1 MHCLTNTT
9 DTISIKIDYE
19 QLRPTPIKLIQHPNI
34 VSLTEHLI
42 RINGDSED
50 NEIVILWDVDTD
62 GLFSGF
68 ISDKMINKLF
78 PKIQI
83 HNFINKDKS
92 HGIKRRLIQY
102 IKKNKIKNLLVVD
115 AGTNDIKEIK
125 ELIDLGVHVTVI
137 DHHEVHERYEHDN
150 FILIN
155 CKDCEY
161 GREVSGAYLVNDV
174 FKQISLNLKIKPT
187 NHYDEPAVISI
198 VSDICKRDPFNRN
211 VLMNYTM
218 GLIEPSPFMKIIK
231 KGYHKNNVNSA
242 ISITSSINALLRQL
256 GTEEMMRIFVN
267 DHALL
272 QTIFYNANK
281 IKGDNDEI
289 VYSLLRDSKIY
300 DFQNFT
306 AVFIQPTIRVN
317 IRDYTSIIANKVS
330 KQTQKLCVVLLHKSL
345 SVEEYYLDFDYSYS
359 IRDCFNRDSLS
370 IFKSIGI
377 DANGHKQ
384 AFGGKLKGN
393 IVAILKRIDSSLTD
407 SNANPNLYG
416 QVIETENLFDG
427 LSRLKDSIYNIA
439 LWNTLSLDD
448 ERIGFKFR
456 FSGNVIKK
464 RRMLQLMYSNLTI
477 NSFDMTIKDGDTLI
491 CFPELDG
498 TINFT
503 ATKHKDNL

>member
-1 MHCLTNTT
+1 MVNTA
-9 DTISIKIDYE
+9 DAISVKIDYE
-19 QLRPTPIKLIQHPNI
+19 QLRPTPIKLLQHPKI
-34 VSLTEHLI
+34 QSLTEHLTN
-42 RINGDSED
+42 INNSVEY
-50 NEIVILWDVDTD
+50 NSLVILWDVDTD

-68 ISDKMINKLF
+68 ITDKMINRLF
-78 PKIQI
+78 PKIKI
-83 HNFINKDKS
+83 HNFINKDKT

-102 IKKNKIKNLLVVD
+102 IKKNDIKNLIVVD

-125 ELIDLGVHVTVI
+125 ELVDMGVHVTVI
-137 DHHEVHERYEHDN
+137 DHHEIHDRYEHEN

-155 CKDCEY
+155 CKECEY
-161 GREVSGAYLVNDV
+161 GKEVSGAYLVNDV
-174 FKQISLNLKIKPT
+174 FKQIALNLNLKPT

-198 VSDICKRDPFNRN
+198 ISDICKRDFFNRN
-211 VLMNYTM
+211 ILMNYTM

-256 GTEEMMRIFVN
+256 GTEEMMRIFTS

-289 VYSLLRDSKIY
+289 VYSLLRDSKVY
-300 DFQNFT
+300 DFINFT

-330 KQTQKLCVVLLHKSL
+330 KQTQKLCIVLLHKSL
-345 SVEEYYLDFDYSYS
+345 SLEEYYLDFDYSYS
-359 IRDCFNRDSLS
+359 IRDCYNRDSLS
-370 IFKSIGI
+370 VFKSIGI

-384 AFGGKLKGN
+384 AFGGKLKGD
-393 IVAILKRIDSSLTD
+393 IVEILKRIDSSLTE
-407 SNANPNLYG
+407 SSINPNMYG
-416 QVIETENLFDG
+416 QVIDTENLFDG
-427 LSRLKDSIYNIA
+427 LTKLKDSMYNIA

-448 ERIGFKFR
+448 ERIGFKFK
-456 FSGNVIKK
+456 FNGNIIKK
-464 RRMLQLMYSNLTI
+464 RRMIQLMYNNLII
-477 NSFDMTIKDGDTLI
+477 NSFDMTIKDGDTVI

-503 ATKHKDNL
+503 ATKFRM